1 MRYRTTLALTCAFFA
16 ASCGPNQGGPN
27 GHLQRAADAP
37 VAGPASAPAPALAPR
52 PGPLALKAEHIDV
65 QKDGDGLPPAQVL
78 DGLLRLN
85 LDKGKFE
92 SDAEYTN
99 RLKTLSTAKIYDD
112 VTVTD
117 LVGFRPLDVS
127 FSYDAN
133 KELWNFKVIPRQVD
147 FTFNHMRVYRET
159 LTTGDFTAYEHVYP
173 GRHLEFAKTIY
184 LTINGLKGLSDII
197 GSVKVPRAEAP
208 AYDDSLS
215 LLFVGRLNPAQ
226 VRSARKLPDDFNDNE
241 VEFQNALGFK
251 LEGVWLIDRR
261 TGRVLSKTWKV
272 HRLA

>member
-1 MRYRTTLALTCAFFA
+1 MRYQTTLALTCALLA
-16 ASCGPNQGGPN
+16 VSCGPNQGSPN
-27 GHLQRAADAP
+27 GLPQHAADAA
-37 VAGPASAPAPALAPR
+37 VTGAASAPARALAPR
-52 PGPLALKAEHIDV
+52 PGPLALKADEVDV

-99 RLKTLSTAKIYDD
+99 RLKTLSAAKIYDEIAL
-112 VTVTD
+112 TD
-117 LVGFRPLDVS
+117 LVGFRPLDAW

-133 KELWNFKVIPRQVD
+133 QEVWKFKVTPRRVG
-147 FTFNHMRVYRET
+147 FTFNHMRVYRQT

-173 GRHLEFAKTIY
+173 GRQLEFSKTIY
-184 LTINGLKGLSDII
+184 LTINGMKGLNDII
-197 GSVKVPRAEAP
+197 GSVKIPRGEAP
-208 AYDDSLS
+208 AYDGNLS

-226 VRSARKLPDDFNDNE
+226 VRSSRKLPDDFNDKE

-251 LEGVWLIDRR
+251 LEGVWLIDKRS
-261 TGRVLSKTWKV
+261 GRILSKTWKV
-272 HRLA
+272 LRLA